1 MNLNF
6 LVILANIVFVNPTF
20 AYISIAII
28 AAGALLM
35 WLMVKSSGEF
45 TVEDTEA
52 NAEEFAGTIQESQG
66 PITKWLW
73 VAYAVM
79 IIWAVAYLIQHG
91 AEFATFP

>member
-1 MNLNF
+1 MNLASL
-6 LVILANIVFVNPTF
+6 LVMANIVFVNPTF

-52 NAEEFAGTIQESQG
+52 NAEEFAGTMRESQG
-66 PITKWLW
+66 PVTTWLW
-73 VAYAVM
+73 VAYAIM
-79 IIWAVAYLIQHG
+79 IIWAVAYLIQHS

>member
-1 MNLNF
+1 MKLNF
-6 LVILANIVFVNPTF
+6 LLILANSVFVNPTF

-28 AAGALLM
+28 AAGAILM

-52 NAEEFAGTIQESQG
+52 NAEEFAGTIKESQG
-66 PITKWLW
+66 SVTTWLW

-79 IIWAVAYLIQHG
+79 IIWAVAYLIQHS
-91 AEFATFP
+91 AEFASFP

>member
-1 MNLNF
+1 MNPTSL
-6 LVILANIVFVNPTF
+6 LIVANIVFVNPTF

-28 AAGALLM
+28 AASAILM

-52 NAEEFAGTIQESQG
+52 NAEEFAGTMKESQG
-66 PITKWLW
+66 PVTSWLW

-79 IIWAVAYLIQHG
+79 IIWAVVYLIQHS